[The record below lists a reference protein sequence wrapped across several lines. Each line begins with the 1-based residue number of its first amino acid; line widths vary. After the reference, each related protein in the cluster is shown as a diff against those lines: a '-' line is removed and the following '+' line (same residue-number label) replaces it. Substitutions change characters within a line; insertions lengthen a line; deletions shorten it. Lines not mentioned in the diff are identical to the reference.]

1 MEKYPWDKWKK
12 QFYMNMTLIGSRQ
25 ISVKKYLLQRPFGS
39 EVIVWTQ
46 IYSQTKTYTRPIAV
60 SGLLLVYNFP
70 L

>member
-12 QFYMNMTLIGSRQ
+12 TILYEHDLNRVEANQCE
-25 ISVKKYLLQRPFGS
+25 KYLLQRPFGS

-46 IYSQTKTYTRPIAV
+46 IYRQTKTYTRPIAV
-60 SGLLLVYNFP
+60 SGLLLVCNFP